1 MKILCITLLISGP
14 LLFTVGTLFNTI
26 RWLDIFNGVYTG
38 LFLVVAG
45 LILFLSARQKNR
57 RNL

>member
-14 LLFTVGTLFNTI
+14 LLFTVGTLLNTM

-45 LILFLSARQKNR
+45 FILFLSTRLKNKI
-57 RNL
+57 NL